1 VSALISSKKSSRRQ
15 AKPRLTRDQKRAANR
30 QRLLDAA
37 LEVFS
42 ERGYYAATIE
52 EIVEASG
59 LSNGALYYNFRNKE
73 DLFLALFE
81 QRIEGRIEALERTL
95 GPSGDS
101 SEEAANRVRS
111 AAAQSV
117 REIDDPREWA
127 MFLEF
132 VAHAGRT
139 PAFQRKFRTR
149 SRRLRRAFAVAA
161 ERAAADLGGEL
172 SVPAEEAALGIAA
185 LTHGLAV
192 QRITDPDAVP
202 DELLGRLIVYLLRGM
217 SVGRDASSA
226 TRRASPARGS
236 GAGRSS
242 R

>member
-1 VSALISSKKSSRRQ
+1 VSTRISTRRPPRRQ
-15 AKPRLTRDQKRAANR
+15 AEPRLTREQKRAANR

-42 ERGYYAATIE
+42 EYGYYAATIE

-81 QRIEGRIEALERTL
+81 QRIEARIEALERTL
-95 GPSGDS
+95 GGRRDS
-101 SEEAANRVRS
+101 SEEAADRVRS
-111 AAAQSV
+111 AATQSV

-139 PAFQRKFRTR
+139 PAFRREFRKR
-149 SRRLRRAFAVAA
+149 SRRMRRAFAGAA
-161 ERAAADLGGEL
+161 EQIAADLGGEL
-172 SVPAEEAALGIAA
+172 SVPAEQAAIAIAA
-185 LTHGLAV
+185 LAHGLAV

-202 DELLGRLIVYLLRGM
+202 DELLGQLVVHLLRGM
-217 SVGRDASSA
+217 SV
-226 TRRASPARGS
+226 
-236 GAGRSS
+236 
-242 R
+242 